1 MKSRCLLMAAFALM
15 LVSCAKDAES
25 IDSTP
30 IEKGNSNVVAQ
41 QPVSFGAYVNRA
53 TTRAGAAGEL
63 TNDGANGKVSL
74 QDEGFGV
81 FAYFTD
87 DKPYTPDYNPNFM
100 YNTQVTY
107 DASANAWT
115 YSPMRYWPN
124 ENSANDASE
133 GIDRLS
139 FFAYAPHVN
148 VSPLTGMVDANDSPD
163 SGIVYMNRNGAEGDP
178 FVNYIVN
185 FDPAKQV
192 DFCWGTPQVDMT
204 KPEVS
209 DPVEFEFNHT
219 LAALNVQ
226 IDALLDKVDPNTKI
240 FVRSVSFEGFADR
253 GSFNLNTPADKLIW
267 YDVTGRDYIE
277 GGKVTV
283 YDGRTN
289 GHEGS
294 SEAVNELPNGL
305 NPVIVQ
311 SAKYGETGLLDG
323 VTSNVV
329 NLFGSASNDAP
340 ILVIPT
346 GQPLKVTIVYDVE
359 TLVPTLPGYL
369 SDGVTQG
376 TSVENNISK
385 SITLNTGENI
395 KKEAGKKY
403 TLNLHLGLTSM
414 NFDANVTDWD
424 LAATVNGEVLINTVE
439 TIHVS
444 SVSLDPKSLELIAG
458 DSYFGSGSLTANIIP
473 SEAANTNVSWTSS
486 DRSVATV
493 SDEGVVTAVA
503 PGNATITVTTEDGHK
518 TDECTVTVYAPLT
531 YSSLD
536 ALKTAINSGTFNEQ
550 DDYVGVAY
558 VRDDGSLSP
567 IRAIAIGVIA
577 YISTNNTDVD
587 AAIVGSRILV
597 MALDN
602 NGLVKWS
609 NAGNG
614 GTGNEGY
621 ALGVTRKDDNTP
633 YPYPAISNAWHY
645 GSYDGWFKNGLT
657 EAQGHWFLPS
667 KAQMELMGAV
677 DGSLSEPW
685 MKFAILDYPYWCS
698 TSSDDNKAY
707 MYNTSGNWVETAK
720 TESGL
725 VRPVF
730 AY

>member
-1 MKSRCLLMAAFALM
+1 MAAFALM

-30 IEKGNSNVVAQ
+30 IAKGNTNVVAQ

-53 TTRAGAAGEL
+53 TTRAGATGEL

-74 QDEGFGV
+74 QEKGFGV

-100 YNTQVTY
+100 YNTHVTY
-107 DASANAWT
+107 DESAKAWT
-115 YSPMRYWPN
+115 YSPIRYWPN
-124 ENSANDASE
+124 ENSADDASE
-133 GIDRLS
+133 GMDRLS
-139 FFAYAPHVN
+139 FFAYAPHVQVN
-148 VSPLTGMVDANDSPD
+148 PVTGMVGANDSPD

-204 KPEVS
+204 RLAVNQ
-209 DPVEFEFNHT
+209 PVEFEFNHT

-253 GSFNLNTPADKLIW
+253 GSFNLNTPADKPIW

-289 GHEGS
+289 DHEGS

-305 NPVIVQ
+305 NPDIVQ
-311 SAKYGETGLLDG
+311 SAKYNEATLKDG
-323 VTSNVV
+323 VTSTTV
-329 NLFGSASNDAP
+329 NLFGNVSNDAP

-359 TLVPTLPGYL
+359 TQVPTLSGYL
-369 SDGVTQG
+369 SDGITHG
-376 TSVENNISK
+376 TSVENNITK

-395 KKEAGKKY
+395 KMEAGKKY

-424 LAATVNGEVLINTVE
+424 LAATANGEVLINTVE

-503 PGNATITVTTEDGHK
+503 PGNATITVTTEDGQK
-518 TDECTVTVYAPLT
+518 TDDCNVTVYAPLT
-531 YSSLD
+531 YSSLSD
-536 ALKTAINSGTFNEQ
+536 LKNAINGGTFNEQ

-558 VRDDGSLSP
+558 VKDDGSLTPLS
-567 IRAIAIGVIA
+567 IGAIGVIA
-577 YISTNNTDVD
+577 YISTSSDVD
-587 AAIVGSRILV
+587 AAIYGSRILV
-597 MALDN
+597 MALDDK
-602 NGLVKWS
+602 GLVEWS
-609 NAGNG
+609 NE
-614 GTGNEGY
+614 GTGGAGLEGY
-621 ALGVTRKDDNTP
+621 ALGEARKDDATP
-633 YPYPAISNAWHY
+633 YPYPAISNAWHNGPY
-645 GSYDGWFKNGLT
+645 NGWGISDTSTPK
-657 EAQGHWFLPS
+657 GHWFLPS
-667 KAQMELMGAV
+667 KAQMVLMGAV
-677 DGSLSEPW
+677 DGNLSGPW
-685 MKFAILDYPYWCS
+685 KSFAELDYPYWCS
-698 TSSDDNKAY
+698 TSSDDTKAY
-707 MYNTSGNWVETAK
+707 MYDNATGNWVESGK
-720 TESGL
+720 TETGM

>member
-1 MKSRCLLMAAFALM
+1 MAAFALM
-15 LVSCAKDAES
+15 LVSCAKETES
-25 IDSTP
+25 IDSMP
-30 IEKGNSNVVAQ
+30 IAKDNANVVAQ

-53 TTRAGAAGEL
+53 TTRAGATGEL
-63 TNDGANGKVSL
+63 TNDGANGEVSL

-81 FAYFTD
+81 FVYFTD

-107 DASANAWT
+107 DATANAWT
-115 YSPMRYWPN
+115 YSPLRYWPN

-163 SGIVYMNRNGAEGDP
+163 SGIVYMSRNGAEGDP

-240 FVRSVSFEGFADR
+240 YVRSVSFEGFADR

-294 SEAVNELPNGL
+294 SEAVNELPKGL
-305 NPVIVQ
+305 NPDIVQ
-311 SAKYGETGLLDG
+311 SAKYNEATLKDG
-323 VTSNVV
+323 VTSTKV
-329 NLFGSASNDAP
+329 NLFGNVSNDAP

-369 SDGVTQG
+369 SDGVTHG

-395 KKEAGKKY
+395 KMEAGKKY

-414 NFDANVTDWD
+414 NFDATISNWAVGASGDAE
-424 LAATVNGEVLINTVE
+424 LPVNTIE

-444 SVSLDPKSLELIAG
+444 DVSLDPTSLELIAG
-458 DSYFGSGSLTANIIP
+458 DNTYGSGWLTADVIP
-473 SEAANTNVSWTSS
+473 SEASNTNVSWESS
-486 DRSVATV
+486 DPSVATV
-493 SDEGVVTAVA
+493 DSDGLVTAVA
-503 PGNATITVTTEDGHK
+503 SGTAIITVTTEDGGK
-518 TDECTVTVYAPLT
+518 TDQCTVTVYNPLPIT
-531 YSSLD
+531 SLSDLKATVSSID
-536 ALKTAINSGTFNEQ
+536 KTV
-550 DDYVGVAY
+550 YVGKAY
-558 VRDDGSLSP
+558 VNNDGTLTP
-567 IRAIAIGVIA
+567 IRISNSVGMIA
-577 YISTNNTDVD
+577 YIGDSDVD
-587 AAIVGSRILV
+587 AAISGSRILV

-602 NGLVKWS
+602 NGLVEWKWS
-609 NAGNG
+609 NAENG
-614 GTGNEGY
+614 GTGLEGY
-621 ALGVTRKDDNTP
+621 ALGEARKDDATP
-633 YPYPAISNAWHY
+633 YPYPAISNAWHNGPY
-645 GSYDGWFKNGLT
+645 NGWGISDTSTPK
-657 EAQGHWFLPS
+657 GHWFLPS
-667 KAQMELMGAV
+667 KAQMGLMGAL
-677 DGSLSEPW
+677 DGNLSGPW
-685 MKFAILDYPYWCS
+685 KSFATLNYPYWCS
-698 TSSDDNKAY
+698 TSFDDTKAY
-707 MYNTSGNWVETAK
+707 MYGDTGNWVQTEK
-720 TESGL
+720 TESAM